1 MYFKDKIL
9 LKDIESSQ
17 PNKLNSEDFKKDK
30 YIQVHNLLKSF
41 LANGNHPCLGA
52 KSVMNTSTY
61 DFEIFDQLGDEKSSN
76 VMVKSLY
83 AFLKKIPK
91 NSYPKLYSF
100 FAVFEINNCSTE
112 VEFENKLWKHLAY
125 AHKYDKNFY
134 KWDSRVSSNPK
145 DTNFSFSIGGK
156 AFYIVG
162 MHPKSSRKA
171 RRFPMIM
178 LVFNL
183 HEQFELLRA
192 KGKYNK
198 LKESIRNRD
207 KKLNGSINPLMN
219 DFGSDSEVKQ
229 YSGRNVDNN
238 WECPFSTKK

>member
-1 MYFKDKIL
+1 M
-9 LKDIESSQ
+9 LKDIETSQSTDFSS
-17 PNKLNSEDFKKDK
+17 NSEDFENDN
-30 YIQVHNLLKSF
+30 YIQVHNLLTSF
-41 LANGNHPCLGA
+41 LSTRKHPCLGA

-61 DFEIFDQLGDEKSSN
+61 DFKIFDQLGEEKSSIG
-76 VMVKSLY
+76 MVKSIY
-83 AFLKKIPK
+83 SFLKKIPE

-100 FAVFEINNCSTE
+100 FALFEINNCSSE
-112 VEFENKLWKHLAY
+112 VEFEKKLWKHLDY
-125 AHKYDKNFY
+125 AHEYDKNY
-134 KWDSRVSSNPK
+134 YQWDSRVSSNPK

-183 HEQFELLRA
+183 HEQFQLLRE
-192 KGKYNK
+192 KGKYDK

-207 KKLNGSINPLMN
+207 KNMNGSINPMMI

-229 YSGRNVDNN
+229 YSGRHVDNN
-238 WECPFSTKK
+238 WKCPFSTKE